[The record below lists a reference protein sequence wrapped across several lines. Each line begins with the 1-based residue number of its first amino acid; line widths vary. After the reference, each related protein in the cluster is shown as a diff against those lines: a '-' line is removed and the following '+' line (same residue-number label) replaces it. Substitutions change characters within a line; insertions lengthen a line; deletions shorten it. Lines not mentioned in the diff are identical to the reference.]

1 MESPSGAAVAAT
13 SESATLREEI
23 GRLSRQVRQLI
34 KIESALY
41 QQNQAFDA
49 QVKVYRRL
57 SEIGHQFNG
66 ARSADVIVDLAVRF
80 IVYEL
85 NFERVALFLR
95 EPPGGH
101 AFTVRRT
108 EGYYDQGER
117 DALSSYVLADDDA
130 RLVELLLE
138 GRRLIVTHGEA
149 GSMPSGIGREL
160 GMDEFFAHPIG
171 GEPGRVMGILLVGNS
186 MAKARYQ
193 TRVRVDSNF
202 AVGLTNL
209 VNEAT
214 IALNNVR
221 FYRELEEERKLLEIK
236 VDERTLAL
244 QTAYQDLKRLDELKT
259 QFFANVSHELRTPL
273 TLSIGPLDLLASDP
287 AIPRSAKRNIEVLRN
302 NQHRLLRLIND
313 LLDFAKLEAGKM
325 TAYFAPIRLVD
336 TLKEYLATLEAAAHA
351 RGIGLSFRTERPDFE
366 IYVDKSKFEK
376 IAMNLLSNAFKFTP
390 NGGRIEVCVGS
401 SGPWVLIDV
410 RDSGIGIDREGL
422 GAIFERFAQVDASAT
437 RRYSGTGIGLALVK
451 ELMEL
456 HQGKVTVA
464 STPGQGSTFT
474 LHFRCGYE
482 HLAANTVASSGT
494 SDVLEPSREA
504 LAEFAVDYEEAGEET
519 EDFSDPTA
527 DPAEVSAGGDAG
539 LEQGATV
546 IVVDDTPSLRR
557 MLCRILRP
565 IYRVFAAEDGVAA
578 LELCRKHQ
586 PDLVVSDM
594 MMPRMSGIELC
605 QAIKR
610 EPGALARTPVILVTA
625 RADMS
630 SKLQGLEQG
639 ADDYLAK
646 PFNIQE
652 LLVRCRNIVRL
663 RRQEQQIRAAEKQVA
678 ERDLALAGAVQ
689 ALMLPEGSYRDKQFV
704 IGALCKPAALVGGD
718 WWWYGVARNGALLI
732 VIGDVTG
739 HGAGPAM
746 VAATAIGT
754 CRTYAQLTS
763 SEDTEKLWT
772 FMNQNLLGGCR
783 GDFSLSLAAIE
794 FRPDLGTF
802 RVWRAGAPP
811 LIHLVGGEKPL
822 PIGTPG
828 TLLGDKDFQVGRSEG
843 RYSPGQRFALFTDG
857 AYDFSRAA
865 GRPFGLPGLL
875 RLLDDT
881 RHETP
886 NAAKDAIWGA
896 LREQQRGKP
905 LEDDLTLVLIDAC

>member
-1 MESPSGAAVAAT
+1 
-13 SESATLREEI
+13 
-23 GRLSRQVRQLI
+23 VRQLV

-49 QVKVYRRL
+49 QVKIYRRL

-66 ARSADVIVDLAVRF
+66 ARSADPIIDLAVRF

-85 NFERVALFLR
+85 NFERVALLFR
-95 EPPGGH
+95 EPPEGH
-101 AFTVRRT
+101 SFTVRRT
-108 EGYYDQGER
+108 EGYYDQLEL
-117 DALSSYVLADDDA
+117 DALGTYVLADDDP
-130 RLVELLLE
+130 RLAEILGE
-138 GRRLIVTHGEA
+138 GRRVIVGPSET
-149 GSMPSGIGREL
+149 GSMLSSIGQAL

-186 MAKARYQ
+186 SAKARYQ
-193 TRVRVDSNF
+193 TRVRVNSDF
-202 AVGLTNL
+202 AVGLANL

-221 FYRELEEERKLLEIK
+221 YYQELEHERRLLEIK

-273 TLSIGPLDLLASDP
+273 TLSIGPLDLMANDP
-287 AIPRSAKRNIEVLRN
+287 AIPRSAQRNIEVLRT

-313 LLDFAKLEAGKM
+313 LLDFAKLEAGRM

-336 TLKEYLATLEAAAHA
+336 TLKEYVATLEAAAHA
-351 RGIGLSFRTERPDFE
+351 RGIVLSLRTERPDFE
-366 IYVDKSKFEK
+366 LYVDKSKFEK

-390 NGGRIEVCVGS
+390 NGGRIEVCIGS

-410 RDSGIGIDREGL
+410 RDSGIGISKESL
-422 GAIFERFAQVDASAT
+422 GVIFERFSQVDTSAT

-456 HQGKVTVA
+456 HQGKVTVT
-464 STPGQGSTFT
+464 STPGEGSTFT
-474 LHFRCGYE
+474 LHFRGGRD
-482 HLAANTVASSGT
+482 HLAANTVECSLT

-504 LAEFAVDYEEAGEET
+504 LAEFAVDDEEPSEEA
-519 EDFSDPTA
+519 EDFG
-527 DPAEVSAGGDAG
+527 DPADVPSESSVEGEAD
-539 LEQGATV
+539 LVQGATV
-546 IVVDDTPSLRR
+546 VVVDDTPSLRN

-565 IYRVFAAEDGVAA
+565 IYRVFAAEDGLAA
-578 LELCRKHQ
+578 LELCRRVR
-586 PDLVVSDM
+586 PDLIVSDM

-605 QAIKR
+605 QAIR
-610 EPGALARTPVILVTA
+610 QEPGALGRTPVILVTA

-630 SKLQGLEQG
+630 SKLEGLGQG

-652 LLVRCRNIVRL
+652 LLVRCRNIVKL
-663 RRQEQQIRAAEKQVA
+663 RKQEQQIRAAEKQVA

-689 ALMLPEGSYRDKQFV
+689 ALMLPEGSYRDKRFD
-704 IGALCKPAALVGGD
+704 IGALCKPAAVVGGD
-718 WWWYGVARNGALLI
+718 WWWYGVASNGALLT

-754 CRTYAQLTS
+754 CRTYSQV
-763 SEDTEKLWT
+763 SEAGDTDKLWT
-772 FMNQNLLGGCR
+772 LMNRNILDACR
-783 GDFSLSLAAIE
+783 GDFGLSLAALE
-794 FRPDLGTF
+794 LRPDLGTF

-811 LIHLVGGEKPL
+811 LIHIIGGEKPR
-822 PIGTPG
+822 PIGTAG
-828 TLLGDKDFQVGRSEG
+828 TLLGDQAFTVGRAEG
-843 RYSPGQRFALFTDG
+843 RYEPGQRFALFTDG
-857 AYDFSRAA
+857 AYDFSRSS

-881 RHETP
+881 RHEGP
-886 NAAKDAIWGA
+886 NAAKDAVWDA
-896 LREQQRGKP
+896 LRDQQGGRP
-905 LEDDLTLVLIDAC
+905 LEDDLTLVLVDAC